1 MAFKGNNLVDNIVD
15 TQKKVLDSVVENTK
29 KFTNGNNNLN
39 ETIEKGT
46 DWYKNWLESQKTL
59 FTKATNEAPKVEET
73 IADNTTKAKEF
84 FENWMKTQADWAKQ
98 IWDKSQEAAKGF
110 TNGTTTNPFSNWQN
124 SFTNAA
130 NPMTAW
136 MNNNQN
142 PMASWMN
149 NNQNPM
155 TEWMNQM
162 QANNWMNQVQ
172 NMNPFNADNMKKA
185 TDSMSSMFNQYN
197 TMMNSSITELM
208 KGFESGTV
216 HEAYKNM
223 VNSGEGF
230 TKFAEMWAPM
240 FKSMQDKTFNM
251 DEYKKWM
258 NPDTYKEFTD
268 KFFGFMPEGSREQM
282 TKMAD
287 AMKANMSKMTQ
298 TGMDSYSKM
307 RGMMGNGTEAFGNVY
322 TAYTNFNNM
331 MTEAASPFTKL
342 MTANAQTKTIEEWND
357 ISKRIAEYNIKNAEM
372 QYMMY
377 NQGLKV
383 MDKLAENT
391 AKKMQDGTEVK
402 SMLAL
407 YTEWMNISDKTYV
420 SLFESTEYSK
430 LMGEVSSMQNKLRKD
445 IELQMEKLMKDIPV
459 ATRSEMDEVY
469 KIIYDLKKKVRQ
481 MAQMMTAQADAAD
494 ADAATE
500 EEDMDTEESDIEA
513 EFETETE
520 EASIPSPAKKAT
532 KKAAPAKRGRK

>member
-29 KFTNGNNNLN
+29 KFTNGNNTLN

-46 DWYKNWLESQKTL
+46 DWYKNWLETQKTL
-59 FTKATNEAPKVEET
+59 FNKATSEAPKAEEA
-73 IADNTTKAKEF
+73 IAEGSAKAKEF
-84 FENWMKTQADWAKQ
+84 FENWMKVQSDWAKQ
-98 IWDKSQEAAKGF
+98 IWDKSQEAAKSF
-110 TNGTTTNPFSNWQN
+110 NNGANTNPFANWQN
-124 SFTNAA
+124 SFSNAS
-130 NPMTAW
+130 NPMTA
-136 MNNNQN
+136 
-142 PMASWMN
+142 WMN

-162 QANNWMNQVQ
+162 QANNWMNQMQ
-172 NMNPFNADNMKKA
+172 HANPFNADNMKKA
-185 TDSMSSMFNQYN
+185 TDNMTAMFNQYN
-197 TMMNSSITELM
+197 TMVNNSMSELM
-208 KGFESGTV
+208 KGFETNTV
-216 HEAYKNM
+216 HDAYRNM

-230 TKFAEMWAPM
+230 VKFAEMWAPM

-258 NPDTYKEFTD
+258 NPDSYKEFTD
-268 KFFGFMPEGSREQM
+268 KFFGFMPQGSREQM
-282 TKMAD
+282 AKMAD

-298 TGMDSYSKM
+298 AGMENYNNM
-307 RGMMGNGTEAFGNVY
+307 RGMMGNGSEMFNNVY
-322 TAYTNFNNM
+322 NVYNNFNSM
-331 MTEAASPFTKL
+331 MTEAAAPFSKL
-342 MTANAQTKTIEEWND
+342 VTPNEQTKTIQEWND
-357 ISKRIAEYNIKNAEM
+357 ISKRITEYNIKNAEL

-391 AKKMQDGTEVK
+391 AKKVQDGTEVK

-420 SLFESTEYSK
+420 ALFESTEYSK

-445 IELQMEKLMKDIPV
+445 VELQMEKMMKDIPV

-481 MAQMMTAQADAAD
+481 MAAQMVAANEE
-494 ADAATE
+494 ASAEEATE
-500 EEDMDTEESDIEA
+500 EVDEMEEVA
-513 EFETETE
+513 P
-520 EASIPSPAKKAT
+520 APAPAKKAV